1 MFCLTKGEISV
12 HYAEY
17 RLSVSCPHCPNST
30 GFWGFSRIFLEEGII
45 HGILGFP
52 LHLVM
57 K

>member
-1 MFCLTKGEISV
+1 MFCLTKVEISV
-12 HYAEY
+12 QNAKY
-17 RLSVSCPHCPNST
+17 RLNST